1 MTLIFWLLLTQ
12 TQFGRHR
19 PVALI
24 DPRLKTVLQNCKS
37 KHTDFFSGHPELL
50 LWILAVGSMICG
62 GAMCSAGD
70 KQIVE
75 HKWFVKELAQI
86 CKRLQVQTHH
96 QFISHLRH
104 YLFLDT
110 MSSTGLEMAISR
122 LWGRALVEDNYCSV
136 KINCQPH
143 IVSQIAYAQS
153 GSSGI
158 CKGSITSD

>member
-62 GAMCSAGD
+62 GAICGTGD

-75 HKWFVKELAQI
+75 HKWFAKELAQI

-110 MSSTGLEMAISR
+110 MCSIGLEMAISR
-122 LWGRALVEDNYCSV
+122 LWGRALVEDNNCSV
-136 KINCQPH
+136 KINGQPRT
-143 IVSQIAYAQS
+143 IAYAQNS
-153 GSSGI
+153 SSGI
-158 CKGSITSD
+158 CKGGITSD